1 MRIQRPRSVR
11 LVFVYVFGIIAAAS
25 LPPQCL
31 ASHRDKPNVLLIIVD
46 DLNDWVGCLG
56 GHPDA
61 KTPNIDG
68 LAKRGTLF
76 TNAHCQAPL
85 CIPSR
90 TSFWS
95 GRYPH
100 STGVYLTAAE
110 KLADDPQFI
119 DGHLLPQAFAKH
131 GYQTYGTGKLT
142 HGFPLQ
148 RVFKTTVRSGN
159 QTSPSQ
165 PGHADNSRQTD
176 TSSAAPL
183 FNEFEHAWELFH
195 DDHAELYEGHAVDWA
210 CERLRQPAKQPFFL
224 AVGLHPWEIS
234 SQWVDLF
241 PLQEITPP
249 PIPSKELDGLPE
261 IAKQIYGFPWA
272 SETKELSEKGRDLR
286 LQFTQ
291 IYLAYL
297 ALVDHQVGRVL
308 EALRDSGQ
316 ADHTIVV
323 LTSDRGMHVNEK
335 HLVDS
340 PSLWERA
347 SSVPLIIVLPEQQ
360 TGARCDAPVGL
371 IDVSPTM
378 LQLCG
383 LPPNPQHEGDSLA
396 PLLEDPQACWR
407 HATLTTY
414 GWGNHAVRSQRY
426 RYICYEDGA
435 EELYDHDTDPHE
447 RENLAD
453 APEMRS
459 VLWKHRSWLPTI
471 EAPYHP
477 STVIS
482 PGSHHDWFQEAFQR
496 HGLTGDDA
504 DLPIFDG
511 ETLDNWMTG
520 GGKAVP
526 PGWQVEDGII
536 RLRRDSGPAGNIIT
550 RREYGDFELS
560 FEWKVSARGNNGIKY
575 RVRKYG
581 NQWLGLEYQLLD
593 DPKYVNGQPSGKGST
608 GSIYAL
614 YEPNLEKI
622 LLPNDQYNHSRIV
635 VRARTLE
642 HWLNGKLI
650 TSATVGDEQWE
661 KRVAAS
667 KFSDKPNFGRNRF
680 GRIMIT
686 DHGGQAWFRNLRI
699 EPLGSAGA
707 PGDAT
712 TEIP

>member
-11 LVFVYVFGIIAAAS
+11 LVFVCVFGIIAAAS
-25 LPPQCL
+25 LPPRCL
-31 ASHRDKPNVLLIIVD
+31 ASQRDKTNVLLIVVD
-46 DLNDWVGCLG
+46 EVNDWVGCLG

-90 TSFWS
+90 ASLWS

-100 STGVYLTAAE
+100 STGVYLETAANM
-110 KLADDPQFI
+110 LADDRQFI

-159 QTSPSQ
+159 QTSQSQ
-165 PGHADNSRQTD
+165 PDQADNSRQTNAR
-176 TSSAAPL
+176 SAASSVIK
-183 FNEFEHAWELFH
+183 FENDWGYFH
-195 DDHAELYEGHAVDWA
+195 DDHAELYKGHAVDWA

-224 AVGLHPWEIS
+224 AVGLHPWDIPN
-234 SQWVDLF
+234 QWLDLF
-241 PLQEITPP
+241 PMQEITLPQ
-249 PIPSKELDGLPE
+249 ISSDHLDDLPE
-261 IAKQIYGFPWA
+261 IAKQIYGFPG
-272 SETKELSEKGRDLR
+272 SSKTKEFSEKDREFV
-286 LQFTQ
+286 LQITQ
-291 IYLAYL
+291 MYLAYL

-308 EALRDSGQ
+308 EALRESGQ
-316 ADHTIVV
+316 ADNTVVV
-323 LTSDRGMHVNEK
+323 LTSDHGMHVHEQ
-335 HLVDS
+335 HLLG
-340 PSLWERA
+340 PSLWERTTR
-347 SSVPLIIVLPEQQ
+347 VPLIIALPEQE
-360 TGARCDAPVGL
+360 TGARCNAPVGL

-378 LQLCG
+378 LQLCD
-383 LPPNPQHEGDSLA
+383 LPPNPQHEGDSLV
-396 PLLEDPQACWR
+396 PLLKDPQASWR
-407 HATLTTY
+407 PATLTTY

-447 RENLAD
+447 CENLAD
-453 APEMRS
+453 APEMKS
-459 VLWKHRSWLPTI
+459 VLREHRSWLPTT

-477 STVIS
+477 STLTS
-482 PGSHHDWFQEAFQR
+482 YGGHHSWFQELFQR

-520 GGKAVP
+520 GAKAVP

-560 FEWKVSARGNNGIKY
+560 FEWKVSERGNNGIKY

-614 YEPNLEKI
+614 YEPNLEKF

-635 VRARTLE
+635 VRGRTLE

-667 KFSDKPNFGRNRF
+667 KFSDKANFGRNRF

-707 PGDAT
+707 PGDAAT
-712 TEIP
+712 QIP